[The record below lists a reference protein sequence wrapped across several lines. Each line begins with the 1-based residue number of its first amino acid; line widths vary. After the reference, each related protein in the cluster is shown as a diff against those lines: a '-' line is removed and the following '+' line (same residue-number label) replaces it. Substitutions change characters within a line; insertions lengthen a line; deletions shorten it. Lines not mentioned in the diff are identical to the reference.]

1 MDLRP
6 ASSSLLYFQHAVRQG
21 YRRNRWF
28 ATELVGRVGLLH
40 KRERAM
46 CREASIFVASVHQTK
61 RGSECTF
68 RTVSGRVL
76 SGRVI
81 SATHAAVAPS
91 LPRAS
96 TLGSRF
102 FSSRAFSRGGTHDS
116 QTKKIQT
123 DTQTRGEGRERE
135 PRGDS
140 VMQDGEVAGIPLSE
154 LSFRFCR
161 SSKPGGQSANKS
173 ETKAVLTVSVQSLR
187 KYTSSHLVQKIQE
200 EFGQWINKKGELV
213 LSSERH
219 SSQVDNKKE
228 CLSRLAEMLQ
238 QLRDRPEITG
248 GKSPREFQSEES
260 QLKYKARLIA
270 SKKKNQYNR
279 QCHTVNRRDW

>member
-1 MDLRP
+1 MDLR
-6 ASSSLLYFQHAVRQG
+6 SVLSSLLYFQQAVRQG

-28 ATELVGRVGLLH
+28 ATELVGQVGLLH
-40 KRERAM
+40 KRDHVM
-46 CREASIFVASVHQTK
+46 CRQASIFVASVHQTK
-61 RGSECTF
+61 RGSECMW
-68 RTVSGRVL
+68 RIVSGRVL
-76 SGRVI
+76 WGRAI
-81 SATHAAVAPS
+81 SATHAAIAPS

-96 TLGSRF
+96 TLGNRF
-102 FSSRAFSRGGTHDS
+102 FRVRAFSLGGTHES
-116 QTKKIQT
+116 QTKKKTQT
-123 DTQTRGEGRERE
+123 DTQARGEGRERE
-135 PRGDS
+135 QPGDR
-140 VMQDGEVAGIPLSE
+140 DGEVAGIPLSE

-173 ETKAVLTVSVQSLR
+173 ETKAVLTVSMQSLK
-187 KYTSSHLVQKIQE
+187 KYTSSDVVQKIQE

-219 SSQVDNKKE
+219 SSQAGNKKE

-270 SKKKNQYNR
+270 GKRKNQYNR